1 MTRNFHNSNKES
13 GHQLAA
19 SERKAKTQNV
29 RVLEFFKRYPALGRT
44 ALDVYFHLAINSPES
59 SYRRACHTLCKLGL
73 LKETGD
79 MKIAAYGKANRVY
92 QITSRGLKHKTK

>member
-19 SERKAKTQNV
+19 SERKAKTQNQ

-44 ALDVYFHLAINSPES
+44 ALDVYFHLAKNEPES
-59 SYRRACHTLCKLGL
+59 SFRRACTTLTDGGF

-79 MKIAAYGKANRVY
+79 KKIAAYGKANRTY
-92 QITSRGLKHKTK
+92 IITPRGLKHKTK